1 MENKWQKSG
10 NKFYNGD
17 ASDQKDVLDSGIYSL
32 ERDPN
37 TGVLYLEKLYEQ
49 FNFDYKMYGIQ
60 SKFIDRVLTTYNNS
74 KGNLGVLLN
83 GIKGTGK
90 SVTAKVL
97 SNKFDLPVILIN
109 KNYPGIPD
117 FINSIQQNI
126 VVFIDEFEKIFD
138 EKDGSVLTVMD
149 GTLDNGFRRTFLL
162 TTNNLRVNE
171 NLIQRPGRVRYLK
184 TFYDLDR
191 EIIEMIVDDC
201 LKYPELREDTV
212 GFISR
217 LELITVDIV
226 KAVVTE
232 VNIHRES
239 PEEFKDVFNVK
250 ERELKTNIY
259 HVKEDG
265 SQTLIRKSHSYIYD
279 RVFNVEQDDT
289 PHISEY
295 IPGFGD
301 TRFHE
306 IINADQGLIKI
317 KLCEYDDNYD
327 ENNPKYAV
335 IKLEKVISLHNSYAY

>member
-17 ASDQKDVLDSGIYSL
+17 TSDQKDLLDSGIYSL
-32 ERDPN
+32 ERDPA

-60 SKFIDRVLTTYNNS
+60 SKFIDRVVTTYNNT
-74 KGNLGVLLN
+74 KGNLGILLN

-97 SNKFDLPVILIN
+97 SNKFDLPVVLIN

-117 FINSIQQNI
+117 FINSIQQDI

-138 EKDGSVLTVMD
+138 ERDGSVLTVMD

-212 GFISR
+212 SFISR

-226 KAVVTE
+226 KAVVAE

-259 HVKEDG
+259 HIKDDG
-265 SQTLIRKSHSYIYD
+265 SETLMRRADGHIYD
-279 RVFNVEQDDT
+279 RVFNTSET
-289 PHISEY
+289 SGPYINEY
-295 IPGFGD
+295 IPGFGETD
-301 TRFHE
+301 FHQ
-306 IINADQGLIKI
+306 IVNAEQGLVKVI
-317 KLCEYDDNYD
+317 LSRFEEGYD
-327 ENNPKYAV
+327 ENNPKYTT
-335 IKLEKVISLHNSYAY
+335 IKLEKVISLHKSYAY